1 MYEFFVFINYICVL
15 WKEEY
20 QLNVVVQSRTLLTHF
35 EHRPHP
41 SQLHRCCFHVL
52 ATRVII
58 FIITPFVLIQQ
69 TKVVK
74 DCTSN
79 SDFVGKWNFYYP
91 AVSPV
96 YASDFLTF
104 QKRTLL
110 LPWHQ
115 TKLYRKLFPLD
126 LSLLQEMVFEA
137 RRLMGMRCLQLDRID
152 INNVREIR
160 NILKCLYTMPC
171 FCLCD
176 GKLYVIIPE
185 VEKNLHNIL
194 HCF

>member
-1 MYEFFVFINYICVL
+1 MYEFFGFINYICVIG
-15 WKEEY
+15 KEEY
-20 QLNVVVQSRTLLTHF
+20 RLNVVVQSRIWN
-35 EHRPHP
+35 
-41 SQLHRCCFHVL
+41 VL
-52 ATRVII
+52 SWHTSNVVPIPYHIIVFAFMSLISRVII
-58 FIITPFVLIQQ
+58 FIIIPFVLIQQ

-96 YASDFLTF
+96 YASDFVTF

-152 INNVREIR
+152 II
-160 NILKCLYTMPC
+160 TP
-171 FCLCD
+171 
-176 GKLYVIIPE
+176 
-185 VEKNLHNIL
+185 NLHRRTRQNLIVL
-194 HCF
+194 CKIKYCTIS

>member
-1 MYEFFVFINYICVL
+1 M
-15 WKEEY
+15 
-20 QLNVVVQSRTLLTHF
+20 VQSRIWN
-35 EHRPHP
+35 
-41 SQLHRCCFHVL
+41 VL
-52 ATRVII
+52 SWHTPNVVPIPYHIIVFVFMSSISRVII

-176 GKLYVIIPE
+176 GKFYVIIPE
-185 VEKNLHNIL
+185 VGKDLQNIL